1 MQTNLASILHQAGLI
16 SLVQEQQVVDFARA
30 EGTSVPSA
38 LVQLGLFS
46 STELA
51 RHLEHIFAI
60 ALVDAHQYD
69 YASCCK
75 NLNQRDLILRHK
87 ILPLQ
92 ATEHTLYIGLCDP
105 TQLDALDEFRF
116 ATGKNIEPLLLET
129 KQLDAAIRRMYGSD
143 IGGKTS
149 QGQQQNQRSVS
160 DADLV
165 DLVDL
170 SEGEQLDETTDLSQD
185 NAPVTRYI
193 NQVLLDAV
201 RKKAS
206 DIHFEPYEETYRIR
220 FRCDGILHQHANPP
234 AHLSRRLSTR
244 IKVMSKLNIAERR
257 QPQDGRIKLKLA
269 PTLAVDLR
277 VSTLPTLWGEKV
289 VLRILDSSSANLDI
303 DILGYNVQQKQ
314 AYLDALQQPQ
324 GMILMTG
331 PTGSGK
337 TVSLYTGLKILNTDE
352 RNISTAEDPVEI
364 NLPGINQV
372 QINNMVGLG
381 FAEALRSFLR
391 QDPDVV
397 MVGEI
402 RDLETG
408 AIAVKAAQTGH
419 LVLST
424 LHTNSAAETITR
436 LTNMGVEDFNLASSL
451 SLIIA
456 QRLARRLCNN
466 CKEAH
471 HLDDF
476 MRKKLAINTDTT
488 LYQARAGGCD
498 DCNNGYLGRVGIYEV
513 MPFTRELAEALMAGA
528 CTLELEDIACRQG
541 MQKLQQSGIEKL
553 IAGVTSLTELQRVLH
568 FS

>member
-1 MQTNLASILHQAGLI
+1 MQTNLASILHQASLI
-16 SLVQEQQVVDFARA
+16 GPEQEQQVVDVVRA

-38 LVQLGLFS
+38 LVQLGLLS
-46 STELA
+46 GTELA
-51 RHLEHIFAI
+51 RHLEHIFAV
-60 ALVDAHQYD
+60 ALIDVHQYD
-69 YASCCK
+69 YHTCCK
-75 NLNQRDLILRHK
+75 ILNQRELVLQHRV
-87 ILPLQ
+87 LPLQ
-92 ATEHTLYIGLCDP
+92 INDNTLFVGLSDP
-105 TQLDALDEFRF
+105 TQIDALDEFRF

-129 KQLDAAIRRMYGSD
+129 KQLESAIRRIYGSE
-143 IGGKTS
+143 IGENYHSS
-149 QGQQQNQRSVS
+149 QHQRSVT
-160 DADLV
+160 DADLGDLV
-165 DLVDL
+165 DLGD
-170 SEGEQLDETTDLSQD
+170 GELLDEATDLSQD
-185 NAPVTRYI
+185 TAPVTRYI
-193 NQVLLDAV
+193 NQVLMDAV

-206 DIHFEPYEETYRIR
+206 DIHFEPYEETYRVR
-220 FRCDGILHQHANPP
+220 FRCDGILHQHAMPP

-244 IKVMSKLNIAERR
+244 LKVMSKLNIAERR
-257 QPQDGRIKLKLA
+257 QPQDGRIKLKLTQ
-269 PTLAVDLR
+269 TLAIDLR

-303 DILGYNVQQKQ
+303 DILGYNEQQKQ
-314 AYLDALQQPQ
+314 AYLEALRQPQ

-372 QINNMVGLG
+372 QINNQISLG

-408 AIAVKAAQTGH
+408 SIAVKAAQTGH

-436 LTNMGVEDFNLASSL
+436 LTNMGVKDFNLASSL

-456 QRLARRLCNN
+456 QRLARRLCHS
-466 CKEAH
+466 CKEEH
-471 HLDDF
+471 QLDSIV
-476 MRKKLAINTDTT
+476 RERLKISPAITI
-488 LYQARAGGCD
+488 YQANKLGCD
-498 DCNNGYLGRVGIYEV
+498 DCNKGYLGRVGIYEV
-513 MPFTRELAEALMAGA
+513 MPFSRELAQALMSGVS
-528 CTLELEDIACRQG
+528 TIELEELACRQG

-553 IAGVTSLTELQRVLH
+553 SAGVTSLEELQRVLH

>member
-1 MQTNLASILHQAGLI
+1 MQTNLASILHQANLI
-16 SLVQEQQVVDFARA
+16 SLVQEQQVVDYVRA
-30 EGTSVPSA
+30 EGANVPSA
-38 LVQLGLFS
+38 VVQLGFFS
-46 STELA
+46 ATELA

-60 ALVDAHQYD
+60 ALIDVHQYD
-69 YASCCK
+69 YHTCCK
-75 NLNQRDLILRHK
+75 DLNQRDLVLRHRV
-87 ILPLQ
+87 LPLQ
-92 ATEHTLYIGLCDP
+92 MNDNTLFIGLSDP
-105 TQLDALDEFRF
+105 TQIDALDEFRF
-116 ATGKNIEPLLLET
+116 AIGKNIEPLLLEN
-129 KQLDAAIRRMYGSD
+129 KQLESAIRRIYGSE
-143 IGGKTS
+143 IGGGYNPN
-149 QGQQQNQRSVS
+149 QHQHQRSVS
-160 DADLV
+160 DEDLGNLV
-165 DLVDL
+165 DLGD
-170 SEGEQLDETTDLSQD
+170 GELFDDALDLSQD
-185 NAPVTRYI
+185 SAPVTRYI
-193 NQVLLDAV
+193 NQTLMDAV

-220 FRCDGILHQHANPP
+220 FRCDGILHQHATPP

-244 IKVMSKLNIAERR
+244 LKVMSKLNIAERR
-257 QPQDGRIKLKLA
+257 QPQDGRIKLKLT
-269 PTLAVDLR
+269 PTLAIDLR

-303 DILGYNVQQKQ
+303 DILGYNEQQKQ
-314 AYLDALQQPQ
+314 AYLSALQQPQ

-337 TVSLYTGLKILNTDE
+337 TVSLYTGLKILNTDAL
-352 RNISTAEDPVEI
+352 NISTAEDPVEI

-372 QINNMVGLG
+372 QINTLVGLG

-466 CKEAH
+466 CKQPH
-471 HLDDF
+471 PLDDY
-476 MRKKLAINTDTT
+476 MREKFTIPLTAS
-488 LYQARAGGCD
+488 LYQASEFGCD
-498 DCNNGYLGRVGIYEV
+498 DCNKGYIGRVGIYEV
-513 MPFTRELAEALMAGA
+513 MPFSRELAEALMTGA
-528 CTLELEDIACRQG
+528 STLELEDIACKQG
-541 MQKLQQSGIEKL
+541 MQKLQLSGIEKL
-553 IAGVTSLTELQRVLH
+553 CEGVTSLAELQRVLH